1 MTDSVERTTIR
12 KLYRRLLPF
21 CFVLYFICYL
31 DRINV
36 SFAAL
41 TMNKDLGF
49 TASIFAFGASCFFW
63 GYCIFEI
70 PSNIVLERIGARVWI
85 ARIMIT
91 WGLLSAATAFVTG
104 PWTFATVRALL
115 GVAEAGFFPGMI
127 LFFTYWF
134 PARYRGRVVAS
145 FMTALPIAIALGAP
159 VSTSLLE
166 LDGIFGLTGWQWVF
180 VGEGVPAALLG
191 VVVLFYLT
199 DRPAVASW
207 LEPAEREWLAAELQA
222 ERHQVDSVRVFTVL
236 QSLYNPRV
244 LALAVVYLG
253 IGTASLGLV
262 LFLPQMIK
270 PLGLSNLMTGFA
282 TAVPYVAGTI
292 GMVAWGYLTDR
303 MGDRRWNLFA
313 ACLVATLGLIAA
325 GLLHGSYWALAGMS
339 LATIGFYG
347 MKAPFWPLPSMFLSG
362 TAAAAGIAA
371 INSIGNLG
379 GIIGPN
385 VVGLIKDSTGSFEA
399 GLYALAAFALLSA
412 VVTLTSVRETRAGR
426 EVAGARLPAS

>member
-1 MTDSVERTTIR
+1 MTQSIERATIR
-12 KLYRRLLPF
+12 KLYRRLVPF
-21 CFVLYFICYL
+21 SFVLYFICYL

-36 SFAAL
+36 GFAAL

-49 TASIFAFGASCFFW
+49 TASIFALGASCFFW

-70 PSNIVLERIGARVWI
+70 PSNIVLEKIGARVWI

-104 PWTFATVRALL
+104 PWSFAAVRCLL

-145 FMTALPIAIALGAP
+145 FMAALPIAIALGAP
-159 VSTSLLE
+159 VSTALLE

-191 VVVLFYLT
+191 VVVLLYLT
-199 DRPAVASW
+199 DRPSAASW
-207 LEPAEREWLAAELQA
+207 LAPEEREWLAAELQA
-222 ERHQVDSVRVFTVL
+222 ERRQVESVRVFSVL
-236 QSLYNPRV
+236 QSLYNPRI

-253 IGTASLGLV
+253 IATASLGLV

-270 PLGLSNLMTGFA
+270 QLGLSNLMTGFA
-282 TAVPYVAGTI
+282 TAIPYVIGTI
-292 GMVAWGYLTDR
+292 GMIVWGHVTDR
-303 MGDRRWNLFA
+303 MHERRWNLFA
-313 ACLVATLGLIAA
+313 ACLLSTVGLIAA
-325 GLLHGSYWALAGMS
+325 GLLNGSYWALVGMS
-339 LATIGFYG
+339 MATIGFYG
-347 MKAPFWPLPSMFLSG
+347 MKAPFWPLPSTILSG

-385 VVGLIKDSTGSFEA
+385 IVGWIKDSTGSFEA

-412 VVTLTSVRETRAGR
+412 VVTLASVRETRTTREIAKAG
-426 EVAGARLPAS
+426 LPAG